1 MCFNYFSGF
10 WDIGKML
17 EQKEQKREKLYF
29 GSKSDVTICY
39 TGNIMVAEPHDA
51 WSRCIHSRE
60 TVMNGDTQHTFCY
73 SAQDVSTQ
81 NGTAQS

>member
-17 EQKEQKREKLYF
+17 EQKEQKKEKLYF

-51 WSRCIHSRE
+51 
-60 TVMNGDTQHTFCY
+60 
-73 SAQDVSTQ
+73 
-81 NGTAQS
+81 